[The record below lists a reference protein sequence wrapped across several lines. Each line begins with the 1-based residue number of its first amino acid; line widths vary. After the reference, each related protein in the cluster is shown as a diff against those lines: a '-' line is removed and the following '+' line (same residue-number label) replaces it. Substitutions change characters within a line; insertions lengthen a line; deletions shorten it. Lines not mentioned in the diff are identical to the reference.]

1 MRTLRPL
8 LTAILSIGVWAAPL
22 AGEAQPALEQFR
34 FDPPR
39 LCFRDTFRWEFSY
52 RGLPGG
58 LAAVRDLEMRGLWEG
73 PGEQPIRSV
82 LTPTREDLQRYTA
95 DHGRFESRRE
105 HWGSLRKVPVGG
117 AEIRYTLR
125 VVLADG
131 QEVSSATTSVRY
143 MDSCPPP
150 TLYTTLA
157 AGPTG
162 RIGFHAA
169 RPTIPEFLQG
179 IRPPATSLIWGDLE
193 LPPGPAERSPAIV
206 LVHGSNG
213 VGSREDRWADEL
225 RQAGVATFILDS
237 YTGRGITSTVED
249 QAQVNHLVSIEDAYR
264 ALELLATH
272 PRIDP
277 ARIAV
282 MGGSRGGTVALWSA
296 LTRFQRLHGP
306 AGARFSHHIAFYP
319 GCYFKYV
326 GDEAVTDRPIR
337 IFHGMADDY
346 IPIEHC
352 RAYVERLRRAGADAQ
367 ITEYA
372 GAHHSFDS
380 PSAGPARYLSRAQTA
395 RHCFWEERPE
405 GHLVNRESGLPFSI
419 SDPCVVRGAT
429 IGSDPAAYRQALQAV
444 KALVGTAARPSP

>member
-150 TLYTTLA
+150 ALYTTLA

-193 LPPGPAERSPAIV
+193 LPPGPAERSPAVV
-206 LVHGSNG
+206 LVHGSI
-213 VGSREDRWADEL
+213 SESAA
-225 RQAGVATFILDS
+225 QPSATFPLTLFLTADPVGTHHSVWRPGPPSAPPALPPLRPWNTPSRRTSCPLPASSRFVGAISSPSQRQDGYLGGCRNQRSSFRELMEPPRLSPVDETARRPSVRDS
-237 YTGRGITSTVED
+237 TPLCSRSSTS
-249 QAQVNHLVSIEDAYR
+249 LRPDAGPP
-264 ALELLATH
+264 
-272 PRIDP
+272 PRWPLRDP
-277 ARIAV
+277 
-282 MGGSRGGTVALWSA
+282 
-296 LTRFQRLHGP
+296 
-306 AGARFSHHIAFYP
+306 
-319 GCYFKYV
+319 
-326 GDEAVTDRPIR
+326 
-337 IFHGMADDY
+337 
-346 IPIEHC
+346 
-352 RAYVERLRRAGADAQ
+352 
-367 ITEYA
+367 YA
-372 GAHHSFDS
+372 G
-380 PSAGPARYLSRAQTA
+380 R
-395 RHCFWEERPE
+395 
-405 GHLVNRESGLPFSI
+405 
-419 SDPCVVRGAT
+419 
-429 IGSDPAAYRQALQAV
+429 
-444 KALVGTAARPSP
+444 AARRGD